1 VHVRLHRDDLGR
13 LVLSWAGA
21 TITLWLVDALL
32 PGLTFERWYVAALVA
47 FVAGIV
53 GVLARPVLI
62 GLAARLGWLA
72 VILCA
77 AIGEAVILGGAMA
90 LVPGVEVQSGW
101 TLIATAWLAG
111 LVGTLLAWIAS
122 AGTDEG
128 FATALVRRR
137 ADRRHD
143 IPADGGDGVLVV
155 QLDGVP
161 YPVLQWALSADAGLT
176 GTIAAGQSEPVST
189 RSIFPPAISPRST
202 CWSLPIY
209 DRPARP
215 CSPVRPHRP
224 PQRQRRSRLR
234 F

>member
-1 VHVRLHRDDLGR
+1 LP
-13 LVLSWAGA
+13 
-21 TITLWLVDALL
+21 LWSL
-32 PGLTFERWYVAALVA
+32 
-47 FVAGIV
+47 VAGIV

-77 AIGEAVILGGAMA
+77 AVGEAVILGGAMA

-137 ADRRHD
+137 AERRD
-143 IPADGGDGVLVV
+143 IAADSTDGVLVV
-155 QLDGVP
+155 QLDGAP
-161 YPVLQWALSADAGLT
+161 YPVLQWALSAGNAPTL
-176 GTIAAGQSEPVST
+176 
-189 RSIFPPAISPRST
+189 
-202 CWSLPIY
+202 
-209 DRPARP
+209 
-215 CSPVRPHRP
+215 
-224 PQRQRRSRLR
+224 SRWL
-234 F
+234 